1 MLERYRPAPVGTL
14 WVDMPHVHPDVEP
27 LGTVQDDAPEPPRAK
42 TAALYILR
50 LPVGTN

>member
-27 LGTVQDDAPEPPRAK
+27 LGTVQDDDLTWLDLLDLA
-42 TAALYILR
+42 
-50 LPVGTN
+50 